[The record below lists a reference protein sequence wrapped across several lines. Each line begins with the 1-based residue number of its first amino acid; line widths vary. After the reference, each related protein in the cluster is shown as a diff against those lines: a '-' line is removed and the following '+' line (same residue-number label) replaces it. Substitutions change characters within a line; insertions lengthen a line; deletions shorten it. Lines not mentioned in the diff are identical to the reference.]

1 MFGRVNTT
9 TRSKPVLVVS
19 PNGTDT
25 PGVPG
30 MISPP
35 DFAREADG
43 RLRLI
48 AGVYAGETSR
58 VRWVTLDGVP
68 VNYRLSA
75 GRFTPE
81 AGDAGKL
88 LVNHETITGSDGSI
102 TRQASVIVRPGPVP
116 IALIGAD
123 TVISAGTLISA

>member
-43 RLRLI
+43 KLRLV
-48 AGVYAGETSR
+48 AGVYADETSR
-58 VRWVTLDGVP
+58 ARWVTLDGVP

-88 LVNHETITGSDGSI
+88 LVNHETITGSDGTTI
-102 TRQASVIVRPGPVP
+102 ARQASVI
-116 IALIGAD
+116 
-123 TVISAGTLISA
+123 IS